1 MNLARLS
8 LAYLG
13 ARPLNTA
20 LNLVLLALGVGT
32 IAVVLLA
39 THQVEERM
47 GRDARG
53 IDLVA
58 GAKGSPMQ
66 LILSAVFHLDAPTG
80 NIPLAAAKQLAQNR
94 AVRKAIPLALGDSF
108 RGYRI
113 VGTTHDY
120 VAHYGGEPAAGRL
133 WREPMEAV
141 LGAEAA
147 RGTGLAVGGEF
158 IGSHGIAEGGEEHGE
173 RPYRVVGVLKP
184 TGSVLDRLV
193 LCSVESVWFVHVHPD
208 KHDDPQEVLASL
220 REDEQEITALL
231 VQYASPIAAA
241 TLPRMIN
248 ATSALQAASPAY
260 ESARLFRMIGVGVD
274 VLRAFAFVL
283 VAAAGLSIFIALY
296 NAMEERRYDLAVMR
310 MLGASPAKLMRLVLL
325 EAVVLAL
332 VGAALGLAL
341 GHLAAEAVG
350 AMLAAEQQ
358 GRITGATWLP
368 SELWLVAL
376 AAGVGLVAGLVP
388 AWRAYR
394 TDIAHTLA
402 RG

>member
-1 MNLARLS
+1 VNLARLS

-13 ARPLNTA
+13 AKPLNTA

-32 IAVVLLA
+32 IAFVLLA

-108 RGYRI
+108 RGFRV

-120 VAHYGGEPAAGRL
+120 VAHYGGEVAAGAL
-133 WREPMEAV
+133 WQAPMQAV

-147 RGTGLAVGGEF
+147 RSTGLAVGGEF

-173 RPYRVVGVLKP
+173 RPYKVVGVLKP
-184 TGSVLDRLV
+184 TGTVLDRLV
-193 LCSVESVWFVHVHPD
+193 LVSVESVWFVHVHPG
-208 KHDDPQEVLASL
+208 KHEDPKEVLAAL

-241 TLPRMIN
+241 TLPRMVN

-260 ESARLFRMIGVGVD
+260 ESARLFRMIGVGVE
-274 VLRAFAFVL
+274 VLRAFALVL
-283 VAAAGLSIFIALY
+283 LAAAGLSIFIALY
-296 NAMEERRYDLAVMR
+296 NAMEERRYDLAIMR
-310 MLGASPAKLMRLVLL
+310 MLGASPGKLMRLVLL
-325 EAVVLAL
+325 EAVALAL
-332 VGAALGLAL
+332 VGAALGLVL

-358 GRITGATWLP
+358 GRITGAVWLG

-376 AAGVGLVAGLVP
+376 AGGIGLIAGLVP

-402 RG
+402 QG

>member
-8 LAYLG
+8 LAYLK
-13 ARPLNTA
+13 AKPLNTA

-32 IAVVLLA
+32 IALVLLA
-39 THQVEERM
+39 TDQVEERM

-80 NIPLAAAKQLAQNR
+80 NIPLREARQLAQHR
-94 AVRKAIPLALGDSF
+94 AIRKAIPLALGDSF
-108 RGYRI
+108 RGFRI
-113 VGTTHDY
+113 VGTTHEY
-120 VAHYGGEPAAGRL
+120 VAHYGGELGAGRL
-133 WREPMEAV
+133 WQAPMEAV

-147 RGTGLAVGGEF
+147 ASIGLGVGGQF
-158 IGSHGIAEGGEEHGE
+158 VGAHGVAEGGEEHGE
-173 RPYRVVGVLKP
+173 APYQVVGVLKP
-184 TGSVLDRLV
+184 TGTVLDRLV
-193 LCSVESVWFVHVHPD
+193 LCNVESVWFVHVQPG
-208 KHDDPQEVLASL
+208 KHEDAKEVLAQL

-231 VQYASPIAAA
+231 IQYATPIAAA

-248 ATSALQAASPAY
+248 STTALQAASPAY

-274 VLRAFAFVL
+274 VLRAFALVL

-310 MLGASPAKLMRLVLL
+310 MLGASPGKLMRLVLL

-332 VGAALGLAL
+332 VGAAIGLVL

-350 AMLAAEQQ
+350 GMLAAEKQAS
-358 GRITGATWLP
+358 ITGATWLGA
-368 SELWLVAL
+368 ELWLVAL
-376 AAGVGLVAGLVP
+376 AVAVGFVAGLVP

-394 TDIAHTLA
+394 TDIATTLA
-402 RG
+402 QG

>member
-1 MNLARLS
+1 VNLARLS

-13 ARPLNTA
+13 AKPLNTA

-32 IAVVLLA
+32 IAFVLLA

-94 AVRKAIPLALGDSF
+94 AVKKAIPLALGDSF
-108 RGYRI
+108 RGFRI

-120 VAHYGGEPAAGRL
+120 VAHYGGEPTSGRL

-147 RGTGLAVGGEF
+147 RTIGLAVGGEF

-173 RPYRVVGVLKP
+173 RPYKVVGVLKP
-184 TGSVLDRLV
+184 TGTVLDRLV
-193 LCSVESVWFVHVHPD
+193 LSSVESVWFVHVHPG
-208 KHDDPQEVLASL
+208 KHEDPKEVLAAL

-241 TLPRMIN
+241 TLPRFVN
-248 ATSALQAASPAY
+248 STSTLQAASPAY
-260 ESARLFRMIGVGVD
+260 ESARLFRMIGVGVE
-274 VLRAFAFVL
+274 VLRAFALVL
-283 VAAAGLSIFIALY
+283 LAAAGLSIFIALY
-296 NAMEERRYDLAVMR
+296 NAMEERRYDLAIMR
-310 MLGASPAKLMRLVLL
+310 MLGASPGKLMRLVLL
-325 EAVVLAL
+325 EAVALAL
-332 VGAALGLAL
+332 VGAALGLVL

-358 GRITGATWLP
+358 GRITGATWLGT
-368 SELWLVAL
+368 ELWLVAL

-402 RG
+402 QG

>member
-8 LAYLG
+8 FAYLK

-32 IAVVLLA
+32 IALLLLA
-39 THQVEERM
+39 SHQIEERM

-66 LILSAVFHLDAPTG
+66 LILSAVFHIDAPAG
-80 NIPLAAAKQLAQNR
+80 NIPLAEAKKLAQHR
-94 AVRKAIPLALGDSF
+94 AVKRAIPLALGDSYRGF
-108 RGYRI
+108 RI
-113 VGTTHDY
+113 AGTTHEY
-120 VAHYGGEPAAGRL
+120 VTHYGGELASGRL
-133 WREPMEAV
+133 WQAPMEAV
-141 LGAEAA
+141 LGAEVA
-147 RGTGLAVGGEF
+147 RATALGVGGKF
-158 IGSHGIAEGGEEHGE
+158 VGSHGVAEGGEEHGE
-173 RPYRVVGVLKP
+173 YPYAVVGVLKP

-193 LCSVESVWFVHVHPD
+193 LTSVESVWFVHVHPE
-208 KHDDPQEVLASL
+208 KHDDPKTVLAQL

-231 VQYASPIAAA
+231 VQYATPIAAA
-241 TLPRMIN
+241 TLPRQVN

-260 ESARLFRMIGVGVD
+260 ESARLFRMLGVGLD
-274 VLRAFAFVL
+274 VLRAFALVL

-310 MLGASPAKLMRLVLL
+310 MLGASPGKLMRLVLL
-325 EAVVLAL
+325 EALVLAL
-332 VGAALGLAL
+332 AGALVGLAL
-341 GHLAAEAVG
+341 GHLLTEVVG
-350 AMLAAEQQ
+350 AMLVAAQQ
-358 GRITGATWLP
+358 PPVSGAAWQA

-376 AAGVGLVAGLVP
+376 AAGVGLLAGLVP

-394 TDIAHTLA
+394 TDIATTLA
-402 RG
+402 QG

>member
-13 ARPLNTA
+13 AKPLNTA

-32 IAVVLLA
+32 IAFVLLA

-94 AVRKAIPLALGDSF
+94 AVKKAIPLALGDSF
-108 RGYRI
+108 RGFRI

-133 WREPMEAV
+133 WGEPMEAV

-147 RGTGLAVGGEF
+147 RTTGLAVGGEF

-173 RPYRVVGVLKP
+173 RPYKVVGVLKP
-184 TGSVLDRLV
+184 TGTVLDRLV
-193 LCSVESVWFVHVHPD
+193 LSSVESVWFVHVHPG
-208 KHDDPQEVLASL
+208 KHEDPKEVLAAL

-241 TLPRMIN
+241 TLPRFVN
-248 ATSALQAASPAY
+248 STSTLQAASPAF
-260 ESARLFRMIGVGVD
+260 ESARLFRMIGVGVE
-274 VLRAFAFVL
+274 VLRAFALVL
-283 VAAAGLSIFIALY
+283 LAAAGLSIFIALY
-296 NAMEERRYDLAVMR
+296 NAMEERRYDLAIMR
-310 MLGASPAKLMRLVLL
+310 MLGASPGKLMRLVLL
-325 EAVVLAL
+325 EAVALAL
-332 VGAALGLAL
+332 VGAALGLVL

-358 GRITGATWLP
+358 GRITGATWLGT
-368 SELWLVAL
+368 ELWLVAL

-402 RG
+402 QG

>member
-1 MNLARLS
+1 VNLARLS

-13 ARPLNTA
+13 SKPLNTA

-32 IAVVLLA
+32 IAFVLLA

-94 AVRKAIPLALGDSF
+94 AVKKAIPLALGDSF
-108 RGYRI
+108 RGFRI

-120 VAHYGGEPAAGRL
+120 VAHYGGELAAGRL

-141 LGAEAA
+141 LGTEAA
-147 RGTGLAVGGEF
+147 RTTGLGVGGEF

-173 RPYRVVGVLKP
+173 RPYKVVGVLKP
-184 TGSVLDRLV
+184 TGTVLDRLV
-193 LCSVESVWFVHVHPD
+193 LCSIESVWFVHVHPG
-208 KHDDPQEVLASL
+208 KHEDPKEVLAAL

-241 TLPRMIN
+241 TLPRFVN
-248 ATSALQAASPAY
+248 ATSTLQAASPAY
-260 ESARLFRMIGVGVD
+260 ESARLFRMIGVGVE
-274 VLRAFAFVL
+274 VLRAFALVL
-283 VAAAGLSIFIALY
+283 LAAAGLSIFIALY
-296 NAMEERRYDLAVMR
+296 NAMEERRYDLAIMR
-310 MLGASPAKLMRLVLL
+310 MLGASPGKLMRLVLL
-325 EAVVLAL
+325 EAVALAL
-332 VGAALGLAL
+332 VGAAIGLVL

-358 GRITGATWLP
+358 GRITGATWRGA
-368 SELWLVAL
+368 ELWLVAL

-402 RG
+402 QG

>member
-1 MNLARLS
+1 VNLARLS
-8 LAYLG
+8 LAYLR
-13 ARPLNTA
+13 AKPLNTA

-32 IAVVLLA
+32 IAFVLLV
-39 THQVEERM
+39 THQIEERM

-53 IDLVA
+53 IDMVA

-80 NIPLAAAKQLAQNR
+80 NIPLAAANELARNR
-94 AVRKAIPLALGDSF
+94 AVKKAIPLALGDSF

-120 VAHYGGEPAAGRL
+120 VAHYRGELAAGAL

-147 RGTGLAVGGEF
+147 RATGLAVGGEF
-158 IGSHGIAEGGEEHGE
+158 IGSHGVAEGGEEHGE
-173 RPYRVVGVLKP
+173 RPYKVVGVLKP
-184 TGSVLDRLV
+184 TGTVLDRLV
-193 LCSVESVWFVHVHPD
+193 LGSVESVWFVHVHPG
-208 KHDDPQEVLASL
+208 KHEDPKGVLEAL
-220 REDEQEITALL
+220 REDEKEITALL

-241 TLPRMIN
+241 TLPRFVN
-248 ATSALQAASPAY
+248 SSSVLQAASPAF
-260 ESARLFRMIGVGVD
+260 ESARLFRMIGVGVE
-274 VLRAFAFVL
+274 VLRAFALVL
-283 VAAAGLSIFIALY
+283 LAAAGLSIFIALY
-296 NAMEERRYDLAVMR
+296 NAMEERRYDLAIMR
-310 MLGASPAKLMRLVLL
+310 MLGASPGKLMRLVLL
-325 EAVVLAL
+325 EAFALAAA
-332 VGAALGLAL
+332 GAMIGLAL

-358 GRITGATWLP
+358 GRISGAVWLP
-368 SELWLVAL
+368 TELWLVAL
-376 AAGVGLVAGLVP
+376 AAGIGLVAGLLP

-402 RG
+402 QA

>member
-1 MNLARLS
+1 VNLARLS

-13 ARPLNTA
+13 AKPLNTA

-32 IAVVLLA
+32 IAFVLLA

-108 RGYRI
+108 RGLRI

-133 WREPMEAV
+133 WGEPMEAV

-147 RGTGLAVGGEF
+147 RTTGLAVGGEF

-184 TGSVLDRLV
+184 TGTVLDRLV
-193 LCSVESVWFVHVHPD
+193 LSSVESVWFVHVHPG
-208 KHDDPQEVLASL
+208 KHEDPKEVLAAL

-241 TLPRMIN
+241 TLPRFVN
-248 ATSALQAASPAY
+248 STSTLQAASPAY
-260 ESARLFRMIGVGVD
+260 ESARLFRMIGVGVE
-274 VLRAFAFVL
+274 VLRAFALVL
-283 VAAAGLSIFIALY
+283 LAAAGLSIFIALY
-296 NAMEERRYDLAVMR
+296 NAMEERRYDLAIMR
-310 MLGASPAKLMRLVLL
+310 MLGASPGKLMRLVLL
-325 EAVVLAL
+325 EAVALAL
-332 VGAALGLAL
+332 VGAAIGLVL
-341 GHLAAEAVG
+341 GHLAAESVG

-358 GRITGATWLP
+358 GRITGATWLGT
-368 SELWLVAL
+368 ELWLVAL

-402 RG
+402 QG

>member
-8 LAYLG
+8 LAYLR
-13 ARPLNTA
+13 AKPLNTA
-20 LNLVLLALGVGT
+20 LNLVLLALGVAT
-32 IAVVLLA
+32 IAFVLLA
-39 THQVEERM
+39 TDQVEERM

-80 NIPLAAAKQLAQNR
+80 NIPLAAAKELARNR
-94 AVRKAIPLALGDSF
+94 AVKKAIPLALGDSY
-108 RGYRI
+108 RGFRI
-113 VGTTHDY
+113 VGTTHGY

-133 WREPMEAV
+133 WTEPMEAV

-147 RGTGLAVGGEF
+147 RATGLAVGGEF
-158 IGSHGIAEGGEEHGE
+158 IGSHGIAEGGEEHGD
-173 RPYRVVGVLKP
+173 RPYKVVGVLKP
-184 TGSVLDRLV
+184 TGTVLDRLV
-193 LCSVESVWFVHVHPD
+193 LGSVESVWFVHTHPE
-208 KHDDPQEVLASL
+208 KHDDPKAVLAAL

-231 VQYASPIAAA
+231 IQYASPIAAA
-241 TLPRMIN
+241 TLPRFVNSTGTM
-248 ATSALQAASPAY
+248 QAASPAF

-274 VLRAFAFVL
+274 VLRAFALVL

-310 MLGASPAKLMRLVLL
+310 MLGASPGKLMRLVLA
-325 EAVVLAL
+325 EAVALAL
-332 VGAALGLAL
+332 VGAAIGLVL
-341 GHLAAEAVG
+341 GHLAAEVVG
-350 AMLAAEQQ
+350 GMLSAEQQ
-358 GRITGATWLP
+358 GAITGRTWRAE
-368 SELWLVAL
+368 ELWLVAL

-394 TDIAHTLA
+394 TDISHTLA
-402 RG
+402 QA

>member
-1 MNLARLS
+1 VNLARLS

-13 ARPLNTA
+13 AKPLNTA

-32 IAVVLLA
+32 IAFVLLA

-94 AVRKAIPLALGDSF
+94 AVKKAIPLALGDSF
-108 RGYRI
+108 RGLRI

-133 WREPMEAV
+133 WGEPMEAV

-147 RGTGLAVGGEF
+147 RTTGLAVGGEF

-173 RPYRVVGVLKP
+173 RPYKVVGVLKP
-184 TGSVLDRLV
+184 TGTVLDRLV
-193 LCSVESVWFVHVHPD
+193 LSSVESVWFVHVHPG
-208 KHDDPQEVLASL
+208 KHEDPKEVLAAL

-231 VQYASPIAAA
+231 IQYASPIAAA
-241 TLPRMIN
+241 TLPRFVN
-248 ATSALQAASPAY
+248 STSTLQAASPAY
-260 ESARLFRMIGVGVD
+260 ESARLFRMIGVGVE
-274 VLRAFAFVL
+274 VLRAFALVL
-283 VAAAGLSIFIALY
+283 LAAAGLSIFIALY
-296 NAMEERRYDLAVMR
+296 NAMEERRYDLAIMR
-310 MLGASPAKLMRLVLL
+310 MLGASPGKLMRLVLL
-325 EAVVLAL
+325 EAVALAL
-332 VGAALGLAL
+332 VGAALGLVL

-358 GRITGATWLP
+358 GRITGATWLG

-402 RG
+402 QG

>member
-8 LAYLG
+8 LAYLK
-13 ARPLNTA
+13 AKPLNTA

-32 IAVVLLA
+32 IALVLLA

-80 NIPLAAAKQLAQNR
+80 NIPLKAAKELAQNR
-94 AVRKAIPLALGDSF
+94 AIRKAIPLALGDSF
-108 RGYRI
+108 HGFRI
-113 VGTTHDY
+113 VGTTHEY
-120 VAHYGGEPAAGRL
+120 VAHYGGQLGAGRL
-133 WREPMEAV
+133 WEAPMEAV

-147 RGTGLAVGGEF
+147 VGTGLGVGGQF
-158 IGSHGIAEGGEEHGE
+158 VGVHGVGGGGEEHGE
-173 RPYRVVGVLKP
+173 APYKIVGVLKP
-184 TGSVLDRLV
+184 TGTVLDRLV
-193 LCSVESVWFVHVHPD
+193 LCNVESVWFVHVMPG
-208 KHDDPQEVLASL
+208 KHESATEVLANL
-220 REDEQEITALL
+220 REDEQEITVLL
-231 VQYASPIAAA
+231 IQYATPIAAA
-241 TLPRMIN
+241 TLPRLIN
-248 ATSALQAASPAY
+248 STSALQAASPAF

-274 VLRAFAFVL
+274 VLRAFALLL

-310 MLGASPAKLMRLVLL
+310 MLGASPGKLMRLVLL

-332 VGAALGLAL
+332 VGAAIGLVL

-350 AMLAAEQQ
+350 AMLTAEKQAS
-358 GRITGATWLP
+358 ITGAAWLGA
-368 SELWLVAL
+368 ELWLVAL
-376 AAGVGLVAGLVP
+376 AVGVGFVAGLVP

-394 TDIAHTLA
+394 TDIATTLA
-402 RG
+402 QG

>member
-8 LAYLG
+8 LAYLN
-13 ARPLNTA
+13 AKPLNTA

-32 IAVVLLA
+32 IALVLLA

-66 LILSAVFHLDAPTG
+66 LILSAVFHIDAPTG
-80 NIPLAAAKQLAQNR
+80 NIPLKEAKQLAQHR
-94 AVRKAIPLALGDSF
+94 AIRKAIPVALGDSF
-108 RGYRI
+108 RGFRI

-120 VAHYGGEPAAGRL
+120 VAHYAGELGAGRL
-133 WREPMEAV
+133 WQAPMEAV

-147 RGTGLAVGGEF
+147 ASTGLGVGGQF
-158 IGSHGIAEGGEEHGE
+158 VGAHGVAEGGEEHGE
-173 RPYRVVGVLKP
+173 APYQVVGVLKP
-184 TGSVLDRLV
+184 TGTVLDRLV
-193 LCSVESVWFVHVHPD
+193 LCNVESVWFVHVQPG
-208 KHDDPQEVLASL
+208 KHEDAKEVLAQL

-231 VQYASPIAAA
+231 IQYATPIAAA

-248 ATSALQAASPAY
+248 STTALQAASPAY

-274 VLRAFAFVL
+274 VLRAFALVL

-310 MLGASPAKLMRLVLL
+310 MLGASPGKLMRLVLL

-332 VGAALGLAL
+332 VGAAIGLVL

-350 AMLAAEQQ
+350 GMLAAEKQAS
-358 GRITGATWLP
+358 ITGAAWLGA
-368 SELWLVAL
+368 ELWLVAL
-376 AAGVGLVAGLVP
+376 AVAVGFVAGLVP

-394 TDIAHTLA
+394 TDIATTLA
-402 RG
+402 QG

>member
-1 MNLARLS
+1 VNLPRLS
-8 LAYLG
+8 LAYLR
-13 ARPLNTA
+13 AKPLNTA

-32 IAVVLLA
+32 IAFVLLV
-39 THQVEERM
+39 THQIEDRM

-66 LILSAVFHLDAPTG
+66 LILSAVFHLDAPAG

-94 AVRKAIPLALGDSF
+94 AVKKAIPLALGDSF
-108 RGYRI
+108 RGHRI

-120 VAHYGGEPAAGRL
+120 VAHYGGELAAGAL
-133 WREPMEAV
+133 WREPMQAV

-147 RGTGLAVGGEF
+147 RGTGLAVGGKF

-173 RPYRVVGVLKP
+173 RPYEVVGVLRP
-184 TGSVLDRLV
+184 TGTVLDRLV
-193 LCSVESVWFVHVHPD
+193 LSSVESVWFVHVHPG
-208 KHDDPQEVLASL
+208 KHEDPKEVLAAL

-231 VQYASPIAAA
+231 IQYATPIAAA
-241 TLPRMIN
+241 TLPRFVN
-248 ATSALQAASPAY
+248 SSSVLQAASPAY
-260 ESARLFRMIGVGVD
+260 ESARLFRMIGVGVE
-274 VLRAFAFVL
+274 VLRAFALVL
-283 VAAAGLSIFIALY
+283 LAAAGLSIFIALY
-296 NAMEERRYDLAVMR
+296 NAMEERRYDLAIMR
-310 MLGASPAKLMRLVLL
+310 MLGASPGKLMRLVLV
-325 EAVVLAL
+325 EAVALAL
-332 VGAALGLAL
+332 AGAILGLAL

-358 GRITGATWLP
+358 GRITGSTWLGA
-368 SELWLVAL
+368 ELWLVAL
-376 AAGVGLVAGLVP
+376 AAGIGLVAGLVP

-402 RG
+402 QA

>member
-1 MNLARLS
+1 VNLARLS

-13 ARPLNTA
+13 AKPLNTA

-32 IAVVLLA
+32 IAFVLLA

-58 GAKGSPMQ
+58 GAKGSAMQ

-108 RGYRI
+108 RGFRV

-120 VAHYGGEPAAGRL
+120 VAHYGGEVAAGAL
-133 WREPMEAV
+133 WQAPMQAV

-147 RGTGLAVGGEF
+147 RSTGLAVGGEF

-173 RPYRVVGVLKP
+173 RPYKVVGVLKP
-184 TGSVLDRLV
+184 TGTVLDRLV
-193 LCSVESVWFVHVHPD
+193 LVSVESVWFVHVHPG
-208 KHDDPQEVLASL
+208 KHEDPKEVLAAL

-241 TLPRMIN
+241 TLPRMVN

-260 ESARLFRMIGVGVD
+260 ESARLFRMIGVGVE
-274 VLRAFAFVL
+274 VLRAFALVL
-283 VAAAGLSIFIALY
+283 LAAAGLSIFIALY
-296 NAMEERRYDLAVMR
+296 NAMEERRYDLAIMR
-310 MLGASPAKLMRLVLL
+310 MLGASPGKLMRLVLL
-325 EAVVLAL
+325 EAVALAL
-332 VGAALGLAL
+332 VGAALGLVL

-358 GRITGATWLP
+358 GRITGAVWLG

-376 AAGVGLVAGLVP
+376 AGGIGLIAGLVP

-402 RG
+402 QG